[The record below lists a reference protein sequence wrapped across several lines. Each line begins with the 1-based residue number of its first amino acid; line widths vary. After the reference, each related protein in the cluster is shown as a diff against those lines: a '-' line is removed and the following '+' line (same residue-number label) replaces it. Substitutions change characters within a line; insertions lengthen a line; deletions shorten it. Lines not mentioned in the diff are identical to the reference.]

1 MATMV
6 LGALSHSTIFI
17 RREWHMVAPL
27 LVWIY
32 FWLTLALFY
41 IFYLSCFRPDINTS
55 LKYTAV
61 SVISYCVGLFTSI
74 VFYRLC
80 FHRLRSFPGPW
91 AAATTKLWHVWKC
104 RGGKNFL
111 VIEELHRQY
120 GPIIRTGPEE
130 ITIVDPSVPLAL
142 DGPGNR
148 CEKAVWYDFLLPDI
162 ALNTTRSKKHH
173 DIQRRIWDRAFSSK
187 AFNTHEQLIIDHVK
201 TLTARISQLSREQE
215 AIVIT
220 DWFYWFAFDV
230 IGDVAFSKSFNMLRD
245 QQWHFAVKM
254 LRRAMT
260 LLGPFS
266 PVPWLAQIA
275 FHFIPWM
282 YLIRDWFKMTRW
294 CKRQMDE
301 RVKAQ
306 SNSDKPDISYW
317 LIDAYP
323 KKDSLEADRHWLH
336 GNAIS
341 LIIAGSDTVA
351 SALVFAA
358 YELACNQ
365 KKQDKLFKEL
375 QNVDVYNRTQLQYCG
390 YLNAVINETL
400 RLYPPVPTGGY
411 RQSPPDGMIINGIY
425 IPGNV
430 TIVSPRYSLGR
441 LESCYEQANHWI
453 PERWTTRPDMLK
465 DIRGFSP
472 FAQGRYKCV
481 GKTLAMIEMR
491 VVIASLVKKFEIS
504 FSDTD
509 RGDNLVSNLR
519 DQFTAAPGKLELQ
532 FHIRS

>member
-1 MATMV
+1 MFPLTIMIHLDNLVLSYGLLSMATMV

-301 RVKAQ
+301 RVKV
-306 SNSDKPDISYW
+306 SPFDGSYSFRPHLKVDHNSD
-317 LIDAYP
+317 
-323 KKDSLEADRHWLH
+323 
-336 GNAIS
+336 
-341 LIIAGSDTVA
+341 
-351 SALVFAA
+351 
-358 YELACNQ
+358 
-365 KKQDKLFKEL
+365 FKIL
-375 QNVDVYNRTQLQYCG
+375 G
-390 YLNAVINETL
+390 
-400 RLYPPVPTGGY
+400 PV
-411 RQSPPDGMIINGIY
+411 
-425 IPGNV
+425 
-430 TIVSPRYSLGR
+430 
-441 LESCYEQANHWI
+441 E
-453 PERWTTRPDMLK
+453 
-465 DIRGFSP
+465 F
-472 FAQGRYKCV
+472 
-481 GKTLAMIEMR
+481 
-491 VVIASLVKKFEIS
+491 
-504 FSDTD
+504 
-509 RGDNLVSNLR
+509 
-519 DQFTAAPGKLELQ
+519 
-532 FHIRS
+532 

>member
-1 MATMV
+1 M
-6 LGALSHSTIFI
+6 
-17 RREWHMVAPL
+17 
-27 LVWIY
+27 
-32 FWLTLALFY
+32 
-41 IFYLSCFRPDINTS
+41 
-55 LKYTAV
+55 
-61 SVISYCVGLFTSI
+61 
-74 VFYRLC
+74 
-80 FHRLRSFPGPW
+80 
-91 AAATTKLWHVWKC
+91 
-104 RGGKNFL
+104 
-111 VIEELHRQY
+111 
-120 GPIIRTGPEE
+120 
-130 ITIVDPSVPLAL
+130 
-142 DGPGNR
+142 
-148 CEKAVWYDFLLPDI
+148 
-162 ALNTTRSKKHH
+162 
-173 DIQRRIWDRAFSSK
+173 
-187 AFNTHEQLIIDHVK
+187 
-201 TLTARISQLSREQE
+201 
-215 AIVIT
+215 
-220 DWFYWFAFDV
+220 
-230 IGDVAFSKSFNMLRD
+230 
-245 QQWHFAVKM
+245 
-254 LRRAMT
+254 
-260 LLGPFS
+260 
-266 PVPWLAQIA
+266 
-275 FHFIPWM
+275 
-282 YLIRDWFKMTRW
+282 
-294 CKRQMDE
+294 
-301 RVKAQ
+301 
-306 SNSDKPDISYW
+306 
-317 LIDAYP
+317 
-323 KKDSLEADRHWLH
+323 
-336 GNAIS
+336 
-341 LIIAGSDTVA
+341 A